1 MILVKSRSFRVSSS
15 KSSRGFSLIE
25 LVVAMVVRL
34 ILAAIAIPSIV
45 TTYSQY
51 RLGVQATLIAD
62 QLDSLRRNAIR
73 RNTTIVLNSTTLAPC
88 CNGTNTALYI
98 DVNKRHASDSRDP
111 QVSLPGDS
119 QIGKG

>member
-62 QLDSLRRNAIR
+62 QLDLLRMNAVR
-73 RNTTIVLNSTTLAPC
+73 KNTTVTLFSTTS
-88 CNGTNTALYI
+88 GSNTVLYI
-98 DVNKRHASDSRDP
+98 DANKDNALDSKDP
-111 QVSLPGDS
+111 QVMLPADM
-119 QIGKG
+119 QISN